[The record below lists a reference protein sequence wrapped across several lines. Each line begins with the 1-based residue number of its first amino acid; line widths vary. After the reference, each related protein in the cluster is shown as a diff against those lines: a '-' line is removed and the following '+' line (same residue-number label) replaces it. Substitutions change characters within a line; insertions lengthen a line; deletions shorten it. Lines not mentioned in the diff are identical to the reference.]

1 MEAGRIAAMSTL
13 LILTSLPDAA
23 SAQSLA
29 AHLVEQR
36 LAACVNILAPCRS
49 VYRWEGK
56 IEEASE
62 VPLIIK
68 TTAERYSA
76 LEAEILAHH
85 PYELP
90 EIVAVSVER
99 GLPEYLAWVA
109 QETIPANTSTTNGLS
124 C

>member
-1 MEAGRIAAMSTL
+1 MSTL

-29 AHLVEQR
+29 THLVEQR

-68 TTAERYSA
+68 TTVERYSA

-90 EIVAVSVER
+90 EIVAVSLER